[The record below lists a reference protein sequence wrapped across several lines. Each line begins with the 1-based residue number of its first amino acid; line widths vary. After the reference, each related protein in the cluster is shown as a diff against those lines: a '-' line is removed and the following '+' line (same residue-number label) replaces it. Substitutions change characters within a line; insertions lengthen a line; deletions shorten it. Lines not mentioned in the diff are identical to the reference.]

1 MPYLSRTK
9 KEAEKNRKGLYKL
22 MSNAVMVKQ
31 WKTWE
36 KEFMYNS

>member
-31 WKTWE
+31 RKTWE
-36 KEFMYNS
+36 KEFM